1 MINEID
7 QSVDLGVIATF
18 VSSCE
23 TDTVGLGATLGTY
36 LRQGDILTLEGT
48 LGMGKTALARG
59 LIRHLCGYETVVPS
73 PTFTLVQIYDAP
85 DFPIWHCDLFRIK
98 SSDDALEIGFDEA
111 FTDAATL
118 IEWPERLASML
129 PERRLRIR
137 FLSETSDGNRMVTLE
152 GGADWKQR
160 IEGLSIDGRP

>member
-1 MINEID
+1 MINAID
-7 QSVDLGVIATF
+7 RDVDLGVITTL

-23 TDTVGLGATLGTY
+23 TDTVDLGATLGAY

-59 LIRHLCGYETVVPS
+59 LIRRLCGYETVVPS
-73 PTFTLVQIYDAP
+73 PTFTLVQIYDGP
-85 DFPIWHCDLFRIK
+85 DFPIWHCDLFRIET
-98 SSDDALEIGFDEA
+98 SDDAIEIGFDEA

-118 IEWPERLASML
+118 IEWPERLGSML

-137 FLSETSDGNRMVTLE
+137 FLSEKNDGSRMVTLE
-152 GGADWKQR
+152 GDADWKQR